1 MCIARQIL
9 IAAQFPLHTRHGR
22 FILHKIGH
30 FQPFLK
36 IELSKKFSW
45 GPPFAIMPK
54 RTDFS
59 CLGNELLRSV
69 GSVACSILALFFNC
83 LIRAFVAAGSQWR
96 GSRRWPATDFQKV
109 P

>member
-54 RTDFS
+54 MTDFS
-59 CLGNELLRSV
+59 CLGSLTPEKHSGEFRNN
-69 GSVACSILALFFNC
+69 A
-83 LIRAFVAAGSQWR
+83 RAEAR
-96 GSRRWPATDFQKV
+96 
-109 P
+109 